1 MDHVSDIDI
10 LNTIGEPAVLEQLA
24 EEASELS
31 QAASKMARFIRQ
43 ENPTPKSESECFA
56 DLIEEYTDVI
66 NCIQIL
72 DIKFNEYMLRDKRAR
87 WKYRIYDGYRKNNK
101 EDKIKYTI

>member
-1 MDHVSDIDI
+1 MDNISDIDI
-10 LNTIGEPAVLEQLA
+10 LNTIGKPAVLEQLA

-43 ENPTPKSESECFA
+43 ENPTPKSEAECLL

-72 DIKFNEYMLRDKRAR
+72 EIEYNKDMLKNKRAR
-87 WKYRIYDGYRKNNK
+87 WKYRIYDGYRNNNK
-101 EDKIKYTI
+101 EDKIKYTV